1 MGRGLSDLQKRILDV
16 LSDGE
21 RHPRYDISEKINGP
35 YWYSDEPR
43 YGAKYHGR
51 VKVVSLSRAISRL
64 HERGLIDIFTKGWCD
79 HDPGWFWDGHPLLR
93 RIQLTERGRAYL
105 NGEDLPPLEK
115 VVYQK
120 GTKCP
125 YCGVELPVDA
135 RTSTHKEH
143 KLTPRGWRTEVI
155 G

>member
-16 LSDGE
+16 LSDGK
-21 RHPRYDISEKINGP
+21 RHYRAGISETVNGP
-35 YWYSDEPR
+35 YWYSGGP
-43 YGAKYHGR
+43 GAWGEYHGR

-64 HERGLIDIFTKGWCD
+64 HERGLIDIYTRGPCF
-79 HDPGWFWDGHPLLR
+79 HDPGFFCDDHPLQRL
-93 RIQLTERGRAYL
+93 IQLTERGRAYL

-125 YCGVELPVDA
+125 YCGVELPVSQRA
-135 RTSTHKEH
+135 FTSKEH
-143 KLTPRGWRTEVI
+143 KLTPPRWRTEVI